1 MRPPVQTTPMRSLP
15 STERLGASGLRSSAS
30 PVVSPWA
37 PADMIRSH
45 SLPGPA
51 PSPSPRS
58 GLPTPSCRFP
68 SRRTTGGA
76 AGFDGWR
83 RMAFLALPL
92 VLLALAACTRIGN
105 PEGGSGGR
113 GLRRYPLRRHQGRRA
128 DRPGP
133 RLRGEA
139 LGVRPGERGE
149 GSRPLRRP
157 RGVRRYGLRGRLR
170 WDPVCPVHRGRGG
183 AWSRRR
189 RTRSASP
196 GTSSGA
202 S

>member
-1 MRPPVQTTPMRSLP
+1 MRPPVLTTPTGSLP
-15 STERLGASGLRSSAS
+15 STERLGASGLRPSGS

-45 SLPGPA
+45 SLPGSA

-58 GLPTPSCRFP
+58 GLPPPSSRSP
-68 SRRTTGGA
+68 SRRTPGGG

-83 RMAFLALPL
+83 RMALLALPL

-105 PEGGSGGR
+105 PEGGSGAVVSGDTLYVATRDGELIALDRVSGEKLWGSSWRARR
-113 GLRRYPLRRHQGRRA
+113 GISPSTATPWCPAIRSTWA
-128 DRPGP
+128 ATMGP
-133 RLRGEA
+133 CM
-139 LGVRPGERGE
+139 PC
-149 GSRPLRRP
+149 PP
-157 RGVRRYGLRGRLR
+157 R
-170 WDPVCPVHRGRGG
+170 RGG